1 LLWGLTASQ
10 LLEPDYPDLI
20 KIFRSMI
27 EPDPS
32 CRPTA
37 AEALKSVHEYHD
49 GFTRAQ
55 LKGSVPK
62 PNLSPMSFSQ
72 MVKRTHEANARQA
85 VREKKRLEAE
95 LAKASVASS

>member
-1 LLWGLTASQ
+1 
-10 LLEPDYPDLI
+10 
-20 KIFRSMI
+20 MI

-55 LKGSVPK
+55 LKGPVPK
-62 PNLSPMSFSQ
+62 PDLSPMSLEELG
-72 MVKRTHEANARQA
+72 KRMDEANERQA
-85 VREKKRLEAE
+85 VRKKKRLEAE
-95 LAKASVASS
+95 LAKASATSL